1 MIQKN
6 IPKVSVVIPVYNQEK
21 YIQECV
27 ESVLN
32 QNHKN
37 LEIIVVDDGS
47 TDATP
52 EILKKFGERIKYI
65 RQDNQGPSSALNN
78 GLRYGKSLFV
88 GWLGS
93 DDIYLPD
100 LIELQVKKFQED
112 SSLALIYTDYV
123 IINSEGKELRVVS
136 CPCPSPEQ
144 FATTLLAGNF
154 INGSTVLMR
163 KECHEK
169 VGYYDENLKASVDG
183 DMWFRLL
190 KHGFKFGHIPIPLVK
205 YRWHPANISHK
216 FRLMQKHRD
225 NVHLKAFK
233 AFSSQGLFNSTS
245 ELEQLSFAF
254 AKQFSFRSAATVIKK
269 AGEIENKFSFR
280 RGFLWF
286 LFKMMSN
293 SLFIGLIGLVI
304 KIRRKIKYMRNRAIR
319 L

>member
-1 MIQKN
+1 MRN
-6 IPKVSVVIPVYNQEK
+6 MPKVSVIIPAYNQEK
-21 YIQECV
+21 YIRECV
-27 ESVLN
+27 QSMLSQDYED
-32 QNHKN
+32 
-37 LEIIVVDDGS
+37 LEVIVVDDGS

-52 EILKKFGERIKYI
+52 EILREFGKRIRYI
-65 RQDNQGPSSALNN
+65 RQENKGPAGALNK
-78 GLRYGKSLFV
+78 GMRVAQGELV
-88 GWLGS
+88 AWLGA
-93 DDIYLPD
+93 DDMYLPGMVNY
-100 LIELQVKKFQED
+100 QVSKFQED
-112 SSLALIYTDYV
+112 PSLALVYTDW
-123 IINSEGKELRVVS
+123 IMIDAQGREIKVVR
-136 CPCPSPEQ
+136 SPYPPPEK
-144 FATTLLAGNF
+144 FARTMLAGNF

-286 LFKMMSN
+286 LFKMMDN
-293 SLFIGLIGLVI
+293 SLFIGLIQLVI
-304 KIRRKIKYMRNRAIR
+304 KIKCKMKYMRNRIIR